1 MRTTLDLDDR
11 VLQFARAKARA
22 EHASLGHV
30 ISELALIGVAENTVS
45 GIGHGLTRRADG
57 LVTITPG
64 LGRVVT
70 DELVSAA
77 LEQADREDAGVDA

>member
-11 VLQFARAKARA
+11 VLEFARAKA
-22 EHASLGHV
+22 HADHTSLGQV
-30 ISELALIGVAENTVS
+30 ISELALVGVAEKTVS

-57 LVTITPG
+57 LITLTPG

-77 LEQADREDAGVDA
+77 LEQADREDAGLDA